1 MASNPAT
8 TQFRIPVNDYLG
20 HNYNAFRDRL
30 FAMAIS
36 NPSDYFKMREAI
48 VKDVK
53 TKAVKD
59 LYNVLYDTLTEG
71 TTGGGRSVDKG
82 GVSFEFKPALPP
94 QSANELCLGAAKT
107 LDKILD
113 DVLDIIIPIDYHS
126 IASKR
131 LEMKGSSAGIS

>member
-1 MASNPAT
+1 MASDPST

-20 HNYNAFRDRL
+20 HEYSAFRDRL

-36 NPSDYFKMREAI
+36 NPSSYFSMREAI

-53 TKAVKD
+53 SEAVKN
-59 LYNVLYDTLTEG
+59 LYNVIYDTMTVG
-71 TTGGGRSVDKG
+71 RVGNRNINQGGINFD
-82 GVSFEFKPALPP
+82 FKPHVPP
-94 QSANELCLGAAKT
+94 QKVNEISLGAAKT

-113 DVLDIIIPIDYHS
+113 DILDIIIPIDYHS